1 MGIGSMSGIN
11 TSNRA
16 SSWGATGSVLTL
28 VLLTVSLVLSGCAS
42 QAPVPM
48 AQVDVDIQSAATSV
62 EAYRLGSGD
71 KLRVIV
77 FGEPDLSGEFEVDG
91 SGAFS
96 MPLVGQL
103 DAFQVTVRDLE
114 QKIADKLKQGYL
126 IDPRVSVEVLNYRPF
141 YIVGEVKEGGEFPF
155 VSGMH
160 VLKAI
165 AIAGGYTYRANT
177 QRVYITRKGAAA
189 EIEMPASQ
197 GTAVFPGDVIRIP
210 ERFF

>member
-1 MGIGSMSGIN
+1 MLNRVIRNLRRIAEKYRGFSM
-11 TSNRA
+11 TA
-16 SSWGATGSVLTL
+16 LLGAA
-28 VLLTVSLVLSGCAS
+28 VLLASCAS

-48 AQVDVDIQSAATSV
+48 AQSDVQSGRQAVAD
-62 EAYRLGSGD
+62 AYRLGAGD
-71 KLRVIV
+71 RLRVIV

-96 MPLVGQL
+96 IPLIGQL
-103 DAFQVTVRDLE
+103 DAFQLTVREVE
-114 QKIADKLKQGYL
+114 QAIVVKLKEGYL
-126 IDPRVSVEVLNYRPF
+126 IDPRVSVEVMNYRPF

-160 VLKAI
+160 ALKAV

-177 QRVYITRKGAAA
+177 QRVYITRKGTAA

-197 GTAVFPGDVIRIP
+197 GTAIYPGDVIRIP
-210 ERFF
+210 ERYF